1 MKHLSTI
8 FGTIALTA
16 LVACGGETDAGMDE
30 MDDEMAPSSEMMAD
44 TMTTD
49 SMAVDSMEQGMPD
62 EMMDEGMREDMESEM
77 SSGMDDDEMGEGMGG
92 EGEMG
97 GGV

>member
-1 MKHLSTI
+1 MKHLSAI
-8 FGTIALTA
+8 LGAVALTA
-16 LVACGGETDAGMDE
+16 LVACGGESDAGMGE
-30 MDDEMAPSSEMMAD
+30 MDDEMAPSGEMMTD

-49 SMAVDSMEQGMPD
+49 SMAVDSMEQGMPE
-62 EMMDEGMREDMESEM
+62 EMMDEGTGD
-77 SSGMDDDEMGEGMGG
+77 